1 MRITENS
8 TQWLRDLAKDNLR
21 REIEMRKRQRKS
33 NLKDHDI
40 CLWLLHNEE
49 YKQKHGLKSVQR
61 SLIPLDD
68 PYNTVNLF

>member
-1 MRITENS
+1 
-8 TQWLRDLAKDNLR
+8 
-21 REIEMRKRQRKS
+21 MRKRQRKS

>member
-8 TQWLRDLAKDNLR
+8 PQWLRDLANDNLR